1 MRTDRHQRDKP
12 ATPDHPLSVRGFA
25 LEVLQQVVQQGR
37 SLTEAIG
44 PFRGRLGERRDAAL
58 LQELCYGTLRWYGWL
73 QVLVAKFMHR
83 PLRGRDQ
90 DIQLLILLGIYQL
103 LYTRIPPHAAI
114 STSVELARALG
125 KDWATGLVNGILR
138 HCVRQLDEIRVTL
151 ETATPCRHA
160 MPGWLL
166 QRLQT
171 AYPDQWPAILGASQE
186 RPPLALRVNLRR
198 LSRDNY
204 LARLKTSGIE
214 AVPIAHTA
222 SGLVLKSPM
231 EAEEIPGFVGG
242 EVSVQDGGAQLA
254 SALLDVQAGQLVL
267 DACAAPGGKTGHIL
281 ETAPPGVILSAVD
294 NDPSRLQRVK
304 DNLGRLGLTATL
316 FLGDITDPGG
326 AWAEKR
332 YDRILLDVPCSAT
345 GVIRRHPDIKVLRR
359 PEDILS
365 LSDQQR
371 RMLEAVWPLLTPG
384 GRLLYLSCSL
394 LPEENELQMAALLQR
409 HPEAHEIKIRADW
422 GQARRLGRQILP
434 GEAGMDGFY
443 FACVEKT

>member
-1 MRTDRHQRDKP
+1 M
-12 ATPDHPLSVRGFA
+12 
-25 LEVLQQVVQQGR
+25 LQQVVQQGR

-44 PFRGRLGERRDAAL
+44 PLRGRLGERRDAAL

-73 QVLVAKFMHR
+73 QVLVAKFMPR

-114 STSVELARALG
+114 STSVELARTLG
-125 KDWATGLVNGILR
+125 KDWATGLINGVLR
-138 HCVRQLDEIRVTL
+138 HCVRQLDEITATL
-151 ETATPCRHA
+151 ETTTPVCHA

-166 QRLQT
+166 HSLQT
-171 AYPDQWPAILGASQE
+171 AYPDQWPAVLDAGQE

-198 LSRDNY
+198 LSRDDY
-204 LARLKTSGIE
+204 LARLKTAGIE

-222 SGLVLKSPM
+222 SGLVLRSPM
-231 EAEEIPGFVGG
+231 EAEEIPGFLGG

-254 SALLDVQAGQLVL
+254 PALLDVQAGQLVL

-281 ETAPPGVILSAVD
+281 ETAPPGVSLFAVD
-294 NDPSRLQRVK
+294 KDPSRLQRVK
-304 DNLGRLGLTATL
+304 DNLDRLGLRAAL

-326 AWAEKR
+326 AWAEKS

-371 RMLEAVWPLLTPG
+371 RMLEAVWPLLAPG
-384 GRLLYLSCSL
+384 GRLLYLTCSL
-394 LPEENELQMAALLQR
+394 LPEENELQMAAFLQR
-409 HPEAHEIKIRADW
+409 HPEAREIRLQADW

>member
-1 MRTDRHQRDKP
+1 MRADRHQRNKP
-12 ATPDHPLSVRGFA
+12 ASLDRSLSVRWFA

-44 PFRGRLGERRDAAL
+44 LFRGRLGERRDAAL

-73 QVLVAKFMHR
+73 QVLVTRFMNR

-114 STSVELARALG
+114 STSVELARILG
-125 KDWATGLVNGILR
+125 KDWATGLINGVLR

-166 QRLQT
+166 QSLQT
-171 AYPDQWPAILGASQE
+171 VYPDQWPAILGASHE

-198 LSRDNY
+198 LNRDDY
-204 LARLKTSGIE
+204 LARLKTAGIE
-214 AVPIAHTA
+214 AVPITHTA
-222 SGLVLKSPM
+222 SGVVLRSPV
-231 EAEEIPGFVGG
+231 EAEEIPGFVSG

-254 SALLDVQAGQLVL
+254 PALLDVQAGQLVL

-281 ETAPPGVILSAVD
+281 ETAPPGVSLSAVD

-304 DNLGRLGLTATL
+304 DNLDRLGLTATL
-316 FLGDITDPGG
+316 FLGDITNPDGL
-326 AWAEKR
+326 WAKKS
-332 YDRILLDVPCSAT
+332 YDRILLDVPCSST

-371 RMLEAVWPLLTPG
+371 RMLEAVWPLLAPG

-394 LPEENELQMAALLQR
+394 LPEENELQMSAFLQR

>member
-1 MRTDRHQRDKP
+1 M
-12 ATPDHPLSVRGFA
+12 
-25 LEVLQQVVQQGR
+25 LQQVVQQGR

-44 PFRGRLGERRDAAL
+44 PLRGRLGERRDAAL

-73 QVLVAKFMHR
+73 QVLVAKFMPR

-114 STSVELARALG
+114 STSVELARTLG
-125 KDWATGLVNGILR
+125 KDWATGLINGVLR
-138 HCVRQLDEIRVTL
+138 HCVRQLDEITATL
-151 ETATPCRHA
+151 ETTTPVCHA

-166 QRLQT
+166 HSLQT
-171 AYPDQWPAILGASQE
+171 AYPDQWPAVLDAGQE

-198 LSRDNY
+198 LSRDDY
-204 LARLKTSGIE
+204 LARLKTAGIE

-222 SGLVLKSPM
+222 SGLVLRSPM
-231 EAEEIPGFVGG
+231 EAEEIPGFLGG

-254 SALLDVQAGQLVL
+254 PALLDVQAGQLVL

-281 ETAPPGVILSAVD
+281 ETAPPGVSLFAVD
-294 NDPSRLQRVK
+294 KDPSRLQRVK
-304 DNLGRLGLTATL
+304 DNLDRLGLRAAL

-326 AWAEKR
+326 AWAEKS

-371 RMLEAVWPLLTPG
+371 RILEAVWPLLAPG
-384 GRLLYLSCSL
+384 GRLLYLTCSL
-394 LPEENELQMAALLQR
+394 LPEENELQMAAFLQR
-409 HPEAHEIKIRADW
+409 HPEAREIGLQADW